1 MSVAAGRLIAIARR
15 QARREPIE
23 QCVTGF
29 ITLAE
34 GLTGDFKGAK
44 YRRRQITVLEREA
57 WEAALA
63 ELGKQLPWTTRRA
76 NLLVEGIRL
85 PRGIGSI
92 VRIGPVELEVTGQ
105 TYPCRRMEEACP
117 GLLSAL
123 AKDWRGG
130 ITARVLKGGPVAVG
144 DAAEIVLGQ
153 LPAKT
158 PRLPG

>member
-1 MSVAAGRLIAIARR
+1 MAAATGRLIGIARR
-15 QARREPIE
+15 KARRAPIE
-23 QCVTGF
+23 ECALGL
-29 ITLAE
+29 ITPAE
-34 GLTGDFKGAK
+34 GLAGDCKGAK
-44 YRRRQITVLEREA
+44 YPRRQITVIEREG
-57 WEAALA
+57 WERALA

-85 PRGIGSI
+85 PRGAGSI
-92 VRIGPVELEVTGQ
+92 VRIGPAELEVTGQ

-130 ITARVLKGGPVAVG
+130 ITARVLNGGPIALGDPVEVALSRPEPK
-144 DAAEIVLGQ
+144 A
-153 LPAKT
+153 